1 MDDAR
6 DESGSGEAIGGQ
18 AEEDGQIRSDAL
30 ELATS
35 TTLVEVTPGVAV
47 VFGEVPDG
55 LELISLDMVPSF
67 DRAQL
72 STALGSFGNAGT
84 ASITNVGDIRLL
96 LISAKR
102 IVLQRVGGA
111 AGS

>member
-6 DESGSGEAIGGQ
+6 DESGSDEAVGGQ
-18 AEEDGQIRSDAL
+18 ADDDGQIRSDAL
-30 ELATS
+30 ELAAS

-67 DRAQL
+67 DRVQL
-72 STALGSFGNAGT
+72 STALGSLGT
-84 ASITNVGDIRLL
+84 RAPSSETLRRLYRARKAS
-96 LISAKR
+96 SASTTPR
-102 IVLQRVGGA
+102 CRC
-111 AGS
+111 

>member
-6 DESGSGEAIGGQ
+6 DESGSDEAIGGQ
-18 AEEDGQIRSDAL
+18 AEEDGQIRSGAL

-55 LELISLDMVPSF
+55 LELISLDMVPSLTAPSSPPLLAPSATQAPSSETLRKLY
-67 DRAQL
+67 RARKASSA
-72 STALGSFGNAGT
+72 STT
-84 ASITNVGDIRLL
+84 PRCPC
-96 LISAKR
+96 
-102 IVLQRVGGA
+102 
-111 AGS
+111 